1 MLIQH
6 NDTNKSTNIFQDQQS
21 QVKDL
26 MGVLWLK
33 KLFVNKKKELVSPN
47 HRTRELL
54 ECPCTQVTTFHGLD
68 PSVSRGIFVAKA
80 ESDSSGCLS
89 FTQFSFQI
97 T

>member
-1 MLIQH
+1 MAKETIREQ
-6 NDTNKSTNIFQDQQS
+6 
-21 QVKDL
+21 
-26 MGVLWLK
+26 
-33 KLFVNKKKELVSPN
+33 KKELVSHN

-54 ECPCTQVTTFHGLD
+54 ECPCTQVTMFHGLD